1 LLDKLSI
8 IYSVLNVSIRQLRM
22 FVAAAKQ
29 GSFARAAEEMHI
41 SPPAVSMQI
50 SDLEASLGLPLFDR
64 VGRSASLTMT
74 GEYFLVHARR
84 ILGTLREA
92 EDTIARFRALKGG
105 RLTIGMVSTAKYF
118 VPPLLAQFRTEHPAV
133 ELRLSVGNRES
144 LVESLTRHEVDLAI
158 MGRPPRELATR
169 AEPFAAHPYV
179 IVSSPHHPLAQQE
192 HVPAAALAS
201 QPFIVREPSSGT
213 RASMKQFFRDHQI
226 DPLAVMEMPS
236 NETIKQAVIA
246 DMGLAFLSLHT
257 LGLELQFGLLRI
269 LPVEDLPLM
278 RRWFL
283 IHPQA
288 KTLSPAA
295 ESFRYFILEH
305 GERFLATQFGTLPD
319 PGGPPARL
327 SAPQL

>member
-1 LLDKLSI
+1 M
-8 IYSVLNVSIRQLRM
+8 LNLSIRQLRV
-22 FVAAAKQ
+22 FAAAAKH

-50 SDLEASLGLPLFDR
+50 SELEASIGLPLFDR
-64 VGRSASLTMT
+64 VGRSVSLTMT

-84 ILGTLREA
+84 ILGSLREA
-92 EDTIARFRALKGG
+92 EDTIARFRGLKGG
-105 RLTIGMVSTAKYF
+105 TLTIGMVSTAKYF
-118 VPPLLAQFRTEHPAV
+118 VPRLLAQFRTEHPAV
-133 ELRLSVGNRES
+133 ELRLTVGNRES
-144 LVESLTRHEVDLAI
+144 LVDSLTRGEVDLAI

-179 IVSSPHHPLAQQE
+179 IVSSPSHPLAQQE
-192 HVPAAALAS
+192 HVAAAALAS

-213 RASMKQFFRDHQI
+213 RASMVQFFRDHQI
-226 DPLAVMEMPS
+226 EPLAIMEMPS

-257 LGLELQFGLLRI
+257 LGLELQFGLLLI

-278 RRWFL
+278 RRWFVV
-283 IHPQA
+283 HPQA

-305 GERFLATQFGTLPD
+305 GERLLAAQFGTLPD
-319 PGGPPARL
+319 QGRSAKYEL
-327 SAPQL
+327 SRV

>member
-1 LLDKLSI
+1 M
-8 IYSVLNVSIRQLRM
+8 LNVSIRQLRV
-22 FVAAAKQ
+22 FVAAAKH

-50 SDLEASLGLPLFDR
+50 SELESAVGLPLFDR

-84 ILGTLREA
+84 ILGSLREA
-92 EDTIARFRALKGG
+92 EDTIARFRGLKGG
-105 RLTIGMVSTAKYF
+105 TLTIGMVSTAKYF
-118 VPPLLAQFRTEHPAV
+118 VPRLLARFRTEHPAV

-144 LVESLTRHEVDLAI
+144 LVESLTRNEVDLAI

-179 IVSSPHHPLAQQE
+179 IVSSPNHPLAQSE

-201 QPFIVREPSSGT
+201 QPFIVREPTSGT
-213 RASMKQFFRDHQI
+213 RASMAQYFREHQI
-226 DPLAVMEMPS
+226 EPFALMEMPS

-257 LGLELQFGLLRI
+257 LGLELQFGLLQI

-278 RRWFL
+278 RRWFVV
-283 IHPQA
+283 HPQS

-305 GERFLATQFGTLPD
+305 GERFLATQFGTLPE
-319 PGGPPARL
+319 
-327 SAPQL
+327 

>member
-1 LLDKLSI
+1 M
-8 IYSVLNVSIRQLRM
+8 LNVSIRQLRV
-22 FVAAAKQ
+22 FVAAAKH

-50 SDLEASLGLPLFDR
+50 SELESAVGLPLFDR

-84 ILGTLREA
+84 ILGSLREA
-92 EDTIARFRALKGG
+92 EDTIARFRGLKGG
-105 RLTIGMVSTAKYF
+105 TLTIGMVSTAKYF
-118 VPPLLAQFRTEHPAV
+118 VPRLLARFRTEHPAV

-144 LVESLTRHEVDLAI
+144 LVESLTRNEVDLAI

-179 IVSSPHHPLAQQE
+179 IVSSPNHPLAQSE

-201 QPFIVREPSSGT
+201 QPFIVREPTSGT
-213 RASMKQFFRDHQI
+213 RASMAQYFREHQI
-226 DPLAVMEMPS
+226 EPFALMEMPS

-257 LGLELQFGLLRI
+257 LGLELQFGLLQI

-278 RRWFL
+278 RRWFVV
-283 IHPQA
+283 HPQS

-295 ESFRYFILEH
+295 ESFRYFILEQ
-305 GERFLATQFGTLPD
+305 GERFLATQFGTLPESGA
-319 PGGPPARL
+319 GG
-327 SAPQL
+327 SM

>member
-1 LLDKLSI
+1 M
-8 IYSVLNVSIRQLRM
+8 LNVSIRQLRI
-22 FVAAAKQ
+22 FVAAARH

-50 SDLEASLGLPLFDR
+50 SDLESSVGLPLFDR
-64 VGRSASLTMT
+64 VGRAASLTMT

-84 ILGTLREA
+84 ILGSLREA
-92 EDTIARFRALKGG
+92 EDTIARFRGLKGG
-105 RLTIGMVSTAKYF
+105 TLRIGMVSTAKYF
-118 VPPLLAQFRTEHPAV
+118 VPRLLARFRTEHPAV

-144 LVESLTRHEVDLAI
+144 LVESLTRNDVDLAI

-179 IVSSPHHPLAQQE
+179 IVSSPTHPLAQLE
-192 HVPAAALAS
+192 HVRAAALAS

-213 RASMKQFFRDHQI
+213 RASMAQYFRDHQI
-226 DPLAVMEMPS
+226 EPFALMEMPS

-246 DMGLAFLSLHT
+246 DMGIAFLSLHT
-257 LGLELQFGLLRI
+257 LGLELQFGLLKI

-278 RRWFL
+278 RRWFV

-295 ESFRYFILEH
+295 ESFRYFILEQ
-305 GERFLATQFGTLPD
+305 GEKLLAAQFGTLRPH
-319 PGGPPARL
+319 
-327 SAPQL
+327 

>member
-1 LLDKLSI
+1 M
-8 IYSVLNVSIRQLRM
+8 LNVSIRQLRI
-22 FVAAAKQ
+22 FVSAASH

-50 SDLEASLGLPLFDR
+50 SDLETSVGLPLFDR

-84 ILGTLREA
+84 ILGSLREA
-92 EDTIARFRALKGG
+92 EDTIARFRGLKGG
-105 RLTIGMVSTAKYF
+105 TLRIGMVSTAKYF
-118 VPPLLAQFRTEHPAV
+118 VPRLLARFRSEHPAV

-144 LVESLTRHEVDLAI
+144 LVESLTRSDVDLAI

-179 IVSSPHHPLAQQE
+179 IVSSPGHPLAQLE
-192 HVPAAALAS
+192 HVRAAALAS
-201 QPFIVREPSSGT
+201 QPFIVREPTSGT
-213 RASMKQFFRDHQI
+213 RASMAQFFRDHQI
-226 DPLAVMEMPS
+226 EPFALMEMPS

-246 DMGLAFLSLHT
+246 DMGIAFLSLHT
-257 LGLELQFGLLRI
+257 LGLELQFGLLKI

-278 RRWFL
+278 RRWFV

-295 ESFRYFILEH
+295 ESFRYFILEQ
-305 GERFLATQFGTLPD
+305 GEKLLAAQFGTL
-319 PGGPPARL
+319 
-327 SAPQL
+327 APHS

>member
-1 LLDKLSI
+1 M
-8 IYSVLNVSIRQLRM
+8 LNVSIRQLRI
-22 FVAAAKQ
+22 FVAVAKH

-50 SDLEASLGLPLFDR
+50 SDLETSVGLPLFDR
-64 VGRSASLTMT
+64 VGRTASLTMT

-84 ILGTLREA
+84 ILGSLREA
-92 EDTIARFRALKGG
+92 EDTIARFRGLKGG
-105 RLTIGMVSTAKYF
+105 TLRIGMVSTSKYF
-118 VPPLLAQFRTEHPAV
+118 VPRLLARFRTEHPAV

-144 LVESLTRHEVDLAI
+144 LVESLTRSDVDLAI

-179 IVSSPHHPLAQQE
+179 IVSSPTHPLAQLE
-192 HVPAAALAS
+192 HVRAAALAS
-201 QPFIVREPSSGT
+201 QPFIVREPTSGT
-213 RASMKQFFRDHQI
+213 RASMAQYFRDHQI
-226 DPLAVMEMPS
+226 EPFALMEMPS

-246 DMGLAFLSLHT
+246 DMGIAFLSLHT
-257 LGLELQFGLLRI
+257 LGLELQFGLLKI

-278 RRWFL
+278 RRWFV

-295 ESFRYFILEH
+295 ESFRYFILEQ
-305 GERFLATQFGTLPD
+305 GEKLLAAQFGTL
-319 PGGPPARL
+319 
-327 SAPQL
+327 APHP

>member
-1 LLDKLSI
+1 M
-8 IYSVLNVSIRQLRM
+8 LNVSIRQLRI
-22 FVAAAKQ
+22 FVAAAKH

-50 SDLEASLGLPLFDR
+50 SELESAVGLPLFDR

-84 ILGTLREA
+84 ILGSLREA
-92 EDTIARFRALKGG
+92 EDTIARFRGLKGG
-105 RLTIGMVSTAKYF
+105 TLTIGMVSTAKYF
-118 VPPLLAQFRTEHPAV
+118 VPRLLARFRTEHPAV

-144 LVESLTRHEVDLAI
+144 LVESLTRNEVDLAI

-179 IVSSPHHPLAQQE
+179 IVSSPNHPLAQSE

-213 RASMKQFFRDHQI
+213 RASMAQYFRDHQI
-226 DPLAVMEMPS
+226 EPFALMEMPS

-246 DMGLAFLSLHT
+246 DMGIAFLSLHT
-257 LGLELQFGLLRI
+257 LGLELQFGLLKI

-278 RRWFL
+278 RRWFV

-295 ESFRYFILEH
+295 ESFRYFILEQ
-305 GERFLATQFGTLPD
+305 GEKLLAAQFGTLPD
-319 PGGPPARL
+319 QGRTAKYEL
-327 SAPQL
+327 SRV

>member
-1 LLDKLSI
+1 
-8 IYSVLNVSIRQLRM
+8 
-22 FVAAAKQ
+22 
-29 GSFARAAEEMHI
+29 MHI

-50 SDLEASLGLPLFDR
+50 GDLETSVGLPLFDR

-84 ILGTLREA
+84 ILGSLREA
-92 EDTIARFRALKGG
+92 EDTIARFRGLKGG
-105 RLTIGMVSTAKYF
+105 TLRIGMVSTAKYF
-118 VPPLLAQFRTEHPAV
+118 VPRLLARFRTEHPAV

-144 LVESLTRHEVDLAI
+144 LVESLTRSDVDLAI

-179 IVSSPHHPLAQQE
+179 IVSSPSHPLAQLE
-192 HVPAAALAS
+192 HVRAAALAS
-201 QPFIVREPSSGT
+201 QPFIVREPTSGT
-213 RASMKQFFRDHQI
+213 RASMAQFFRDHQI
-226 DPLAVMEMPS
+226 EPFALMEMPS

-246 DMGLAFLSLHT
+246 DMGIAFLSLHT
-257 LGLELQFGLLRI
+257 LGLELQFGLLKI

-278 RRWFL
+278 RRWFV

-295 ESFRYFILEH
+295 ESFRYFILEQ
-305 GERFLATQFGTLPD
+305 GEKLLAAQFGTL
-319 PGGPPARL
+319 
-327 SAPQL
+327 APHS

>member
-1 LLDKLSI
+1 M
-8 IYSVLNVSIRQLRM
+8 LNVSIRQLRI
-22 FVAAAKQ
+22 FVAAAKH

-50 SDLEASLGLPLFDR
+50 SDLESSVGLPLFDR

-84 ILGTLREA
+84 ILGSLREA
-92 EDTIARFRALKGG
+92 EDTIARFRGLKGG
-105 RLTIGMVSTAKYF
+105 TLRIGMVSTAKYF
-118 VPPLLAQFRTEHPAV
+118 VPRLLARFRTEHPAV

-144 LVESLTRHEVDLAI
+144 LVESLTRNDVDLAI

-179 IVSSPHHPLAQQE
+179 IVSSPTHPLAQLE
-192 HVPAAALAS
+192 HVRAAALAS

-213 RASMKQFFRDHQI
+213 RASMAQYFRDHQI
-226 DPLAVMEMPS
+226 EPFALMEMPS

-246 DMGLAFLSLHT
+246 DMGIAFLSLHT
-257 LGLELQFGLLRI
+257 LGLELQFGLLKI

-278 RRWFL
+278 RRWFV

-295 ESFRYFILEH
+295 ESFRYFILEQ
-305 GERFLATQFGTLPD
+305 GEKLLAAQFGTLRPH
-319 PGGPPARL
+319 
-327 SAPQL
+327 

>member
-1 LLDKLSI
+1 M
-8 IYSVLNVSIRQLRM
+8 LNVSIRQLRI
-22 FVAAAKQ
+22 FVAAAKH

-50 SDLEASLGLPLFDR
+50 SDLESSVGLPLFDR

-84 ILGTLREA
+84 ILGSLREA
-92 EDTIARFRALKGG
+92 EDTIARFRGLKGG
-105 RLTIGMVSTAKYF
+105 TLRIGMVSTAKYF
-118 VPPLLAQFRTEHPAV
+118 VPRLLARFRTEHPAV

-144 LVESLTRHEVDLAI
+144 LVESLTRSDVDLAI

-179 IVSSPHHPLAQQE
+179 IVSSPSHPLAQLE
-192 HVPAAALAS
+192 HVRAAALAS
-201 QPFIVREPSSGT
+201 QPFIVREPTSGT
-213 RASMKQFFRDHQI
+213 RASMAQYFRDHQI
-226 DPLAVMEMPS
+226 EPFALMEMPS

-246 DMGLAFLSLHT
+246 DMGIAFLSLHT
-257 LGLELQFGLLRI
+257 LGLELQFGLLKI
-269 LPVEDLPLM
+269 LPVQDLPLM
-278 RRWFL
+278 RRWFV

-295 ESFRYFILEH
+295 ESFRYFILEQ
-305 GERFLATQFGTLPD
+305 GEKLLAAQFGTLRPH
-319 PGGPPARL
+319 
-327 SAPQL
+327 

>member
-1 LLDKLSI
+1 M
-8 IYSVLNVSIRQLRM
+8 LNVSIRQLRI
-22 FVAAAKQ
+22 FVAAAKH

-50 SDLEASLGLPLFDR
+50 SDLETSVGLPLFDR

-84 ILGTLREA
+84 ILGSLREA
-92 EDTIARFRALKGG
+92 EDTIARFRGLKGG
-105 RLTIGMVSTAKYF
+105 TLRIGMVSTAKYF
-118 VPPLLAQFRTEHPAV
+118 VPRLLARFRTEHPAV

-144 LVESLTRHEVDLAI
+144 LVESLTRNDVDLAI

-179 IVSSPHHPLAQQE
+179 IVSSPTHPLAQLE
-192 HVPAAALAS
+192 HVRAAALAS

-213 RASMKQFFRDHQI
+213 RASMAQYFRDHQI
-226 DPLAVMEMPS
+226 EPFALMEMPS

-246 DMGLAFLSLHT
+246 DMGIAFLSLHT
-257 LGLELQFGLLRI
+257 LGLELQFGLLKI

-278 RRWFL
+278 RRWFV

-295 ESFRYFILEH
+295 ESFRYFILEQ
-305 GERFLATQFGTLPD
+305 GEKLLAAQFGTLSPH
-319 PGGPPARL
+319 
-327 SAPQL
+327 

>member
-1 LLDKLSI
+1 M
-8 IYSVLNVSIRQLRM
+8 LNVSIRQLRI
-22 FVAAAKQ
+22 FVAAARH

-50 SDLEASLGLPLFDR
+50 SDLEASVGLPLFDR
-64 VGRSASLTMT
+64 VGRTASLTMT

-84 ILGTLREA
+84 ILGSLREA
-92 EDTIARFRALKGG
+92 EDTIARFRGLKGG
-105 RLTIGMVSTAKYF
+105 TLRIGMVSTAKYF
-118 VPPLLAQFRTEHPAV
+118 VPRLLARFRTEHPAV

-144 LVESLTRHEVDLAI
+144 LVESLTRSDVDLAI

-179 IVSSPHHPLAQQE
+179 IVSSPSHPLAQLE
-192 HVPAAALAS
+192 HVRAAALAS

-213 RASMKQFFRDHQI
+213 RASMAQYFRDHQI
-226 DPLAVMEMPS
+226 EAFALMEMPS

-246 DMGLAFLSLHT
+246 DMGIAFLSLHT
-257 LGLELQFGLLRI
+257 LGLELQFGLLKI

-278 RRWFL
+278 RRWFV

-295 ESFRYFILEH
+295 ESFRYFILEQ
-305 GERFLATQFGTLPD
+305 GEKLLAAQFGTL
-319 PGGPPARL
+319 
-327 SAPQL
+327 APHS

>member
-1 LLDKLSI
+1 M
-8 IYSVLNVSIRQLRM
+8 LNVSIRQLRI
-22 FVAAAKQ
+22 FVAAARH

-50 SDLEASLGLPLFDR
+50 SDLETAVGLPLFDR
-64 VGRSASLTMT
+64 VGRTVSLTMT

-84 ILGTLREA
+84 ILGSLREA
-92 EDTIARFRALKGG
+92 EDTIARFRGLKGG
-105 RLTIGMVSTAKYF
+105 TLRIGMVSTAKYF
-118 VPPLLAQFRTEHPAV
+118 VPRLLARFRTEHPAV

-144 LVESLTRHEVDLAI
+144 LVESLTRNDVDLAI

-179 IVSSPHHPLAQQE
+179 IVSSPSHPLAQLE
-192 HVPAAALAS
+192 HVRAAALAS
-201 QPFIVREPSSGT
+201 QPFIVREPTSGT
-213 RASMKQFFRDHQI
+213 HASMAQYFRDHQI
-226 DPLAVMEMPS
+226 EPFALMEMPS

-246 DMGLAFLSLHT
+246 DMGIAFLSLHT
-257 LGLELQFGLLRI
+257 LGLELQFGLLKI

-278 RRWFL
+278 RRWFV

-295 ESFRYFILEH
+295 ESFRYFILEQ
-305 GERFLATQFGTLPD
+305 GEKLLAAQFGTLRPH
-319 PGGPPARL
+319 
-327 SAPQL
+327 

>member
-1 LLDKLSI
+1 M
-8 IYSVLNVSIRQLRM
+8 LNVSIRQLRI
-22 FVAAAKQ
+22 FVAAARH

-50 SDLEASLGLPLFDR
+50 SDLETSVGLPLFDR

-84 ILGTLREA
+84 ILGSLREA
-92 EDTIARFRALKGG
+92 EDTIARFRGLKGG
-105 RLTIGMVSTAKYF
+105 TLRIGMVSTAKYF
-118 VPPLLAQFRTEHPAV
+118 VPRLLARFRTEHPAV

-144 LVESLTRHEVDLAI
+144 LVESLTRSDVDLAI

-179 IVSSPHHPLAQQE
+179 IVSSPTHPLAQLE
-192 HVPAAALAS
+192 HVRAAALAS

-213 RASMKQFFRDHQI
+213 RASMAQYFRDHQI
-226 DPLAVMEMPS
+226 EPFALMEMPS

-246 DMGLAFLSLHT
+246 DMGIAFLSLHT
-257 LGLELQFGLLRI
+257 LGLELQFGLLKI

-278 RRWFL
+278 RRWFV

-295 ESFRYFILEH
+295 ESFRYFILEQ
-305 GERFLATQFGTLPD
+305 GEKLLAAQFGTLRPH
-319 PGGPPARL
+319 
-327 SAPQL
+327 

>member
-1 LLDKLSI
+1 M
-8 IYSVLNVSIRQLRM
+8 LNVSIRQLRV
-22 FVAAAKQ
+22 FVAAAKY

-50 SDLEASLGLPLFDR
+50 SDLESSLGLPLFDR
-64 VGRSASLTMT
+64 VGRSATLTMT

-84 ILGTLREA
+84 ILGSLREA
-92 EDTIARFRALKGG
+92 EDTIARFRGLKGG

-118 VPPLLAQFRTEHPAV
+118 VPRLLARFRSEHPAV
-133 ELRLSVGNRES
+133 DLRLSVGNRES
-144 LVESLTRHEVDLAI
+144 LVESLTRGEVDLAI
-158 MGRPPRELATR
+158 MGRPPKELATR

-179 IVSSPHHPLAQQE
+179 IVSSPNHPLAQQE

-201 QPFIVREPSSGT
+201 QPFIVREPTSGT
-213 RASMKQFFRDHQI
+213 RASMTQFFRDHQI
-226 DPLAVMEMPS
+226 DPLQVMEMPS

-295 ESFRYFILEH
+295 ESFRYFVLEQ
-305 GERFLATQFGTLPD
+305 GERLLAAQFGTLPQ
-319 PGGPPARL
+319 PELWRPQRSEPAL
-327 SAPQL
+327 S

>member
-1 LLDKLSI
+1 M
-8 IYSVLNVSIRQLRM
+8 LNVSIRQLRV
-22 FVAAAKQ
+22 FVAAAKH

-50 SDLEASLGLPLFDR
+50 SDLEASVGLPLFDR
-64 VGRSASLTMT
+64 VGRSAALTMT

-84 ILGTLREA
+84 ILGSLREA
-92 EDTIARFRALKGG
+92 EDTIARFRGLKGG
-105 RLTIGMVSTAKYF
+105 TLTIGMVSTAKYF
-118 VPPLLAQFRTEHPAV
+118 VPRLLARFRAEHPAV
-133 ELRLSVGNRES
+133 ELRISVGNRES
-144 LVESLTRHEVDLAI
+144 LVESLTRNEVDLAI

-179 IVSSPHHPLAQQE
+179 IVSSPTHPLAQLE
-192 HVPAAALAS
+192 HVRAAALAS
-201 QPFIVREPSSGT
+201 QPFIVREPTSGT
-213 RASMKQFFRDHQI
+213 RASMAQYFRDHQI
-226 DPLAVMEMPS
+226 EPFALMEMPS

-257 LGLELQFGLLRI
+257 LGLELQFGLLKI

-278 RRWFL
+278 RRWFV

-295 ESFRYFILEH
+295 ESFRYFILEQ
-305 GERFLATQFGTLPD
+305 GEKLLAAQFGTLP
-319 PGGPPARL
+319 PH
-327 SAPQL
+327 

>member
-1 LLDKLSI
+1 M
-8 IYSVLNVSIRQLRM
+8 LNVSIRQLRI
-22 FVAAAKQ
+22 FVAAAKH

-50 SDLEASLGLPLFDR
+50 SDLESSVGLPLFDR

-84 ILGTLREA
+84 ILGSLREA
-92 EDTIARFRALKGG
+92 EDTIARFRGLKGG
-105 RLTIGMVSTAKYF
+105 TLRIGMVSTAKYF
-118 VPPLLAQFRTEHPAV
+118 VPRLLARFRTEHPAV

-144 LVESLTRHEVDLAI
+144 LVESLTRSDVDLAI

-179 IVSSPHHPLAQQE
+179 IVSSPSHPLAQLE
-192 HVPAAALAS
+192 HVRAAALAS
-201 QPFIVREPSSGT
+201 QPFIVREPTSGT
-213 RASMKQFFRDHQI
+213 RASMAQYFRDHQI
-226 DPLAVMEMPS
+226 EPFALMEMPS

-246 DMGLAFLSLHT
+246 DMGIAFLSLHT
-257 LGLELQFGLLRI
+257 LGLELQFGLLKI

-278 RRWFL
+278 RRWFV

-295 ESFRYFILEH
+295 ESFRYFILEQ
-305 GERFLATQFGTLPD
+305 GEKLLAAQFGTLRPH
-319 PGGPPARL
+319 
-327 SAPQL
+327 

>member
-1 LLDKLSI
+1 M
-8 IYSVLNVSIRQLRM
+8 LNVSIRQLRI
-22 FVAAAKQ
+22 FVSAASH

-50 SDLEASLGLPLFDR
+50 SDLETSVGLPLFDR

-84 ILGTLREA
+84 ILGSLREA
-92 EDTIARFRALKGG
+92 EDTIARFRGLKGG
-105 RLTIGMVSTAKYF
+105 TLRIGMVSTAKYF
-118 VPPLLAQFRTEHPAV
+118 VPRLLARFRTEHPAV

-144 LVESLTRHEVDLAI
+144 LVESLTRSDVDLAI

-179 IVSSPHHPLAQQE
+179 IVSSPGHPLAQLD
-192 HVPAAALAS
+192 HVRAAALAS
-201 QPFIVREPSSGT
+201 QPFIVREPTSGT
-213 RASMKQFFRDHQI
+213 RASMAQFFRDHQI
-226 DPLAVMEMPS
+226 EPFALMEMPS

-246 DMGLAFLSLHT
+246 DMGIAFLSLHT
-257 LGLELQFGLLRI
+257 LGLELQFGLLKI

-278 RRWFL
+278 RRWFV

-295 ESFRYFILEH
+295 ESFRYFILEQ
-305 GERFLATQFGTLPD
+305 GEKLLAAQFGTL
-319 PGGPPARL
+319 
-327 SAPQL
+327 APHS

>member
-1 LLDKLSI
+1 ML
-8 IYSVLNVSIRQLRM
+8 IYPMLNVSIRQLRV
-22 FVAAAKQ
+22 FVAAAKHS
-29 GSFARAAEEMHI
+29 SFARAAEEMHI

-50 SDLEASLGLPLFDR
+50 SDLEDSLGLPLFDR

-92 EDTIARFRALKGG
+92 EDTIARFRGLKGG

-118 VPPLLAQFRTEHPAV
+118 VPRLLAQFRTEHPAV
-133 ELRLSVGNRES
+133 DIRLSVGNRES
-144 LVESLTRHEVDLAI
+144 LVESLVRHDVDLAI
-158 MGRPPRELATR
+158 MGRPPKELATR

-179 IVSSPHHPLAQQE
+179 IVSSPSHPLANHE

-213 RASMKQFFRDHQI
+213 RASMVQFFRDHQI

-246 DMGLAFLSLHT
+246 DMGVAFLSLHT

-269 LPVEDLPLM
+269 LQVEDLPLM
-278 RRWFL
+278 RRWFV

-295 ESFRYFILEH
+295 EAFRYFILEQ
-305 GERFLATQFGTLPD
+305 GERFLATQFGTLP
-319 PGGPPARL
+319 
-327 SAPQL
+327 QLGASRPRFALTQG